1 MQCYRA
7 DFHIHSC
14 LSPCADITMT
24 PKQVA
29 KELVEHHIDW
39 AAITDHN
46 STRNLASFEAVFKAS
61 GIAFLAGIEI
71 QTIEDI
77 HVLGYFPTVE
87 CALRAGSEVEQALPE
102 IRIDPEK
109 NGYQLVVNPD
119 DTFREMLLKPFGF
132 PTRLT
137 LDQTVDLIRFHNG
150 LAVYAH
156 VDKAMGVI
164 VQLGLIPDEPKEM
177 PCELY
182 MPLKYKAY
190 AGQLSTRTVL
200 SSSDAHNLDSFSE
213 AKMMIRCHTRTFDE
227 FRKALEKEDGREVML
242 CL

>member
-46 STRNLASFEAVFKAS
+46 SARNLASFEAVFQAS

-77 HVLGYFPTVE
+77 HILGYFPTTDQ
-87 CALRAGSEVEQALPE
+87 ALKAGFEAEQALPG
-102 IRIDPEK
+102 IQIDPEK
-109 NGYQLVVNPD
+109 NGYQLLVNTD
-119 DTFREMLLKPFGF
+119 DEFQDMLLKPFGF
-132 PTRLT
+132 PTHLT

-150 LAVYAH
+150 IAVYAH

-164 VQLGLIPDEPKEM
+164 TQLGLIPDEPENM

-182 MPLKYKAY
+182 MPSKYKAY
-190 AGQLSTRTVL
+190 ASQLSSRSVL
-200 SSSDAHNLDSFSE
+200 SSSDAHNPDSFSE

-227 FRKALEKEDGREVML
+227 FRKALEKEEGREVIL